1 VLARLIPG
9 GDTLV
14 HTLGLRE
21 LPRWSRDGRTLYFV
35 RHVPGAIYQ
44 LRDES
49 ANPVELRSYTS
60 AIWRAK
66 AHGTGAQRLLVE
78 DAYAFAPL
86 QLTPDGRA
94 LVFSRIANIEA
105 LRLQRLLGNR
115 VNNAL
120 LERYRPTVSVQRL
133 DLTTG
138 RVQTLVA
145 HGGRPAVASSRSPPH
160 RQTARAG
167 TSTAPYRAQTSRLP
181 RR

>member
-1 VLARLIPG
+1 MLARLSPG
-9 GDTLV
+9 GDSLV
-14 HTLGLRE
+14 RTLGLGK

-35 RHVPGAIYQ
+35 RRVPGVIYR

-49 ANPVELRSYTS
+49 GNLLELRSYTS

-66 AHGTGAQRLLVE
+66 RDGTGAHRLVVE
-78 DAYAFAPL
+78 DAYAFGPL
-86 QLTPDGRA
+86 QLTTDGRA

-105 LRLQRLLGNR
+105 LWLHRLPGNR

-120 LERYRPTVSVQRL
+120 LRRYRPTVSVQRL

-145 HGGRPAVASSRSPPH
+145 HGGRAAVQP
-160 RQTARAG
+160 
-167 TSTAPYRAQTSRLP
+167 
-181 RR
+181 